1 LTLRPA
7 VVEYSGSFH
16 LVPAALAAPSKKRR

>member
-7 VVEYSGSFH
+7 VIDYNGSFH
-16 LVPAALAAPSKKRR
+16 LVPVALAPPRGRE